1 MIDVR
6 PVNNRRMLGQFIDF
20 PYAKYR
26 AHPHWTP
33 QLRLSEWQQFDR
45 TRNPFFATADMQ
57 LFVAV
62 DGNRVSGRI
71 AAIDDRRHNEVH
83 CDNVGMFGFFEAD
96 SPAAAAALLGAAEQW
111 ARSRG
116 RAALRGPVNP
126 SLNYSAGVQVD
137 AFDTD
142 PFVMMPCNPPEYAQY
157 IEGAGYAKVMDLYAW
172 RFDLRQPL
180 PDRFTR
186 LVAQSEQYGQFVV
199 RSADFSDFPREME
212 KLRQVYSRAWE
223 ANWGFVPPTHEEFQ
237 HIAAD
242 LKQVAMPDGVL
253 LAESGGSVIGCA
265 IGLPD
270 INQVLKGTGGR
281 LFPMG
286 LARFLLRKRL
296 VSRVRLL
303 LFGVLPEFR
312 ETEVLVLLFHRI
324 HAFAMAMGYTS
335 AELSWTLES
344 NVAVNHTLERGGA
357 ARYKTHRLYQRP
369 LDGAL

>member
-1 MIDVR
+1 MIEVR

-20 PYAKYR
+20 PYTKYR

-33 QLRLSEWQQFDR
+33 QLRLSEWHQFDP

-57 LFVAV
+57 LFLAV

-83 CDNVGMFGFFEAD
+83 RDNVGMFGFFEAD
-96 SPAAAAALLGAAEQW
+96 SAEAAAALLAASEQW

-116 RAALRGPVNP
+116 RAALRGPLNP
-126 SLNYSAGVQVD
+126 SLNYSGGLQVD

-172 RFDLRQPL
+172 LFDLRQPL

-186 LVAQSEQYGQFVV
+186 LVAQSEHRGEFVV
-199 RSADFSDFPREME
+199 RPVDFSDFPREME

-242 LKQVAMPDGVL
+242 LKQVAIPDGVL

-281 LFPMG
+281 LFPLG

-303 LFGVLPEFR
+303 LFGVVPEFR
-312 ETEVLVLLFHRI
+312 DTEVLVLLFHRI
-324 HAFAMAMGYTS
+324 HAWATTMGYTS

-344 NVAVNHTLERGGA
+344 NLVVNRSLEQGGA

-369 LDGAL
+369 LA